1 MQLKAQRRM
10 NQQLPVCLPSYRWC
24 EYTKLQ
30 HVSISCGSE
39 NEWCQWREISQK
51 WQQGH
56 TWKVLPSQHVWR
68 PSPCLLLI
76 AFQDTHEIKMT
87 LITHYFDSSCRN
99 RAMKISYQD
108 SMCTYP
114 RIFLMSLLCSI
125 NCDRLQVHADI
136 SFLWKRVWTVQAAL
150 RNPLGVSICS
160 FERFQNIWFFNLM
173 LTQKKKIYFS
183 LLLLQKL
190 KYLWRDV
197 ECLCIV
203 LGFFRTIVWS
213 C

>member
-30 HVSISCGSE
+30 HVSISCGWE
-39 NEWCQWREISQK
+39 NECWCQWREMSQK

-56 TWKVLPSQHVWR
+56 TWKVLPSQHVWSL
-68 PSPCLLLI
+68 SPCLLLI

-87 LITHYFDSSCRN
+87 LITQYFDSSCRN
-99 RAMKISYQD
+99 HAMKISYQD

-125 NCDRLQVHADI
+125 NCDRLQVHTNI
-136 SFLWKRVWTVQAAL
+136 SFLWKPVWTVQAAL

-160 FERFQNIWFFNLM
+160 FERFQNIWFTHTKKNLFQSAFASK
-173 LTQKKKIYFS
+173 T
-183 LLLLQKL
+183 
-190 KYLWRDV
+190 
-197 ECLCIV
+197 
-203 LGFFRTIVWS
+203 
-213 C
+213 